1 MKKIR
6 LMELAGLISEQNQKA
21 SDLEAFLTDGG
32 FELVPFGDKGEMDLS
47 LKGKQG
53 SVWDAATAGWKRDGK
68 DYVNVYLAKDA
79 DGEEMYDMIED
90 SGNYD
95 VMGTTHTSNW
105 VSMTIAV

>member
-1 MKKIR
+1 MKRSR

-32 FELVPFGDKGEMDLS
+32 FELVPFKNEQNVS

-53 SVWDAATAGWKRDGK
+53 SVWDAATAGYKHDGK
-68 DYVNVYLAKDA
+68 EYIGVYLPKDA
-79 DGEEMYDMIED
+79 DGEEMYDMIEG

-95 VMGTTHTSNW
+95 ILSTTNTKDW
-105 VSMTIAV
+105 VSMQIAV

>member
-6 LMELAGLISEQNQKA
+6 LMELAGLINEQNQKA

-32 FELVPFGDKGEMDLS
+32 FELVPFKNEQNLS

-53 SVWDAATAGWKRDGK
+53 SVWDAVTAGYKKDGK
-68 DYVNVYLAKDA
+68 DYIGVYLAKDA
-79 DGEEMYDMIED
+79 DGKEMYDMIEG

-95 VMGTTHTSNW
+95 IIDTLTAKDF
-105 VSMTIAV
+105 VSLNIAV